1 MTKLHKKS
9 LSKLS
14 EKVLTNAWSE
24 SFFAIMKKELIYQI
38 QFKDINELRAQV
50 FAYIETFYNRVRVQA
65 RLDYLAPV
73 AWLSLYDQASQ
84 KVA

>member
-14 EKVLTNAWSE
+14 EKVLTSQ
-24 SFFAIMKKELIYQI
+24 ELIYQI
-38 QFKDINELRAQV
+38 QFKDINDLRAQV

>member
-1 MTKLHKKS
+1 
-9 LSKLS
+9 
-14 EKVLTNAWSE
+14 
-24 SFFAIMKKELIYQI
+24 
-38 QFKDINELRAQV
+38 INDLRAQV

-73 AWLSLYDQASQ
+73 ASLSLYDQASQ

>member
-1 MTKLHKKS
+1 
-9 LSKLS
+9 
-14 EKVLTNAWSE
+14 
-24 SFFAIMKKELIYQI
+24 LIYQI
-38 QFKDINELRAQV
+38 QFKDINDLRAQV

-73 AWLSLYDQASQ
+73 AWFSLYDQASQ